1 MNRTMDLS
9 PLVTFT
15 VILRPPVTEPGRS
28 RRWSAHC
35 LDLNLGVSASTASA
49 VRMRLA
55 SSIAAHVALGP
66 IIKDQR
72 EADPSLWKEAS
83 AAPLVTHQVVETDA
97 GTVAVRYVQPG
108 VALTLAN

>member
-1 MNRTMDLS
+1 MQRTMNLS

-15 VILRPPVTEPGRS
+15 VILRPPVTEPGRR

-55 SSIAAHVALGP
+55 SSIAAHIALGA
-66 IIKDQR
+66 IMEGR
-72 EADPSLWKEAS
+72 HEADPSLWREAS

-108 VALTLAN
+108 AALAN

>member
-1 MNRTMDLS
+1 MHRTMNVS

-15 VILRPPVTEPGRS
+15 VILRPPVAEAGRS

-55 SSIAAHVALGP
+55 TSIAAHIALGP
-66 IIKDQR
+66 ILRDRR

-83 AAPLVTHQVVETDA
+83 DAPLVTHQVVETDA
-97 GTVAVRYVQPG
+97 GTVAVRYVQPDA
-108 VALTLAN
+108 ALSN

>member
-1 MNRTMDLS
+1 MHRTMNLS
-9 PLVTFT
+9 PFTTFT

-55 SSIAAHVALGP
+55 SSIAAHLALGP
-66 IIKDQR
+66 MIRDQR

-83 AAPLVTHQVVETDA
+83 DAPLVTHQVVETDA

-108 VALTLAN
+108 VVLAN

>member
-1 MNRTMDLS
+1 MSDALHFPTS
-9 PLVTFT
+9 STYT
-15 VILRPPVTEPGRS
+15 VILRPPVKTPGRS

-66 IIKDQR
+66 LLKDRR
-72 EADPSLWKEAS
+72 EADPSLWEEAS
-83 AAPLVTHQVVETDA
+83 GAPLVTHQVVETDA
-97 GTVAVRYVQPG
+97 GTVAVRYVQPA
-108 VALTLAN
+108 VALAN